1 MAKRKVATP
10 SFFHVAA
17 QASTQDLTSKLLA
30 YAKPYTFQM
39 VLGLMCMIMVAG
51 ATAASAKLMKPI
63 INDIFLGR
71 KEDMLLPVTGM
82 IFLVFF
88 LKGLFGYAES
98 VLMAFVG
105 NRVIAD
111 VQKDFF
117 TTLID
122 ADLVFYQQRQTG
134 DLVSRFMNDV
144 NRLNSAVTGTLS
156 SIGKD
161 FLTFVFF
168 IYVMFDEDWRL
179 ASVVF
184 FILPIAI
191 LPVVIIGRKMR
202 KASTKV
208 QEHTSD
214 LTIFLT
220 QAFQGIRLVKSY
232 CLEGYEKNKMGQ
244 VIESVFQRTL
254 KGVKTKS
261 ITHPVMEF
269 LGGVAIAVVILYG
282 GSQVIAGTHT
292 PGAFF
297 AFITALIM
305 SYEPLKRLANL
316 NANLQ
321 EQLAAADRVFT
332 LMAYRNQIMESSA
345 AQPLRVTKG
354 EVRLQNVSFAYDKRE
369 ETSQTEAEVL
379 VLQDISL
386 TLKPG
391 QRSALV
397 GPSGGGKSTLMNLL
411 PRFFDVKDGAISI
424 DGQDIRQVTFA
435 SLRQAIAL
443 VSQEVVLFD
452 DTIAANIGFGKPN
465 ATRDEIVAAAKA
477 AAAHDFIEALPQGYD
492 TYVGEQG
499 MRLSGGQ
506 RQRLSIARAFLKDA
520 PILLMDEPTSALDA
534 ESEQKIQQA
543 LEKLMKGRT
552 TLTIA
557 HRLATVRQA
566 DVIYVLEDGQITAQ
580 GTHEDLLAS
589 SPRYQQLARIQF
601 QEHPLAA
608 QAPEGKAGQGRG
620 AVNEA
625 L

>member
-1 MAKRKVATP
+1 MGKKRAEKSILQMATN
-10 SFFHVAA
+10 
-17 QASTQDLTSKLLA
+17 ASTHKLIKKLVQ
-30 YAKPYTFQM
+30 YAKPYGQKILF
-39 VLGLMCMIMVAG
+39 GFICMIVVA
-51 ATAASAKLMKPI
+51 ATTAASAKLMKPI
-63 INDIFLGR
+63 INDVFLGR

-88 LKGLFGYAES
+88 LKGIFTYGES

-105 NRVIAD
+105 HRVIAD

-117 TTLID
+117 KILIE
-122 ADLVFYQQRQTG
+122 ADLKFYQKMQTG
-134 DLVSRFMNDV
+134 DLVSRFMNDIS
-144 NRLNSAVTGTLS
+144 RLNNAVTGTLS

-161 FLTFVFF
+161 FLTLVFF
-168 IYVMFDEDWRL
+168 IAVMFDEDWKL

-202 KASTKV
+202 KTSTKV

-214 LTIFLT
+214 LTILLT
-220 QAFQGIRLVKSY
+220 QAFQGVRLVKSY
-232 CLEGYEKNKMGQ
+232 CMEAYEKSNMGS
-244 VIESVFQRTL
+244 VIEQVFNRTL
-254 KGVKTKS
+254 KGVKTKAVS
-261 ITHPVMEF
+261 HPVMEF

-282 GSQVIAGTHT
+282 GSEVIKGNHT

-297 AFITALIM
+297 TFITALIM

-332 LMAYRNQIMESSA
+332 LMDYKNDIIE
-345 AQPLRVTKG
+345 AQNATDIIVKKG
-354 EVRLQNVSFAYDKRE
+354 QVDLKNISFSYGDE
-369 ETSQTEAEVL
+369 ENAQQVL
-379 VLQDISL
+379 KDISL

-391 QRSALV
+391 QKAALV

-411 PRFFDVKDGAISI
+411 PRFFDVTKGTIEI
-424 DGQDIRQVTFA
+424 DEQDIKNVTFD
-435 SLRQAIAL
+435 SLRHAIAL

-452 DTIAANIGFGKPN
+452 DTIAANIGFGNPN
-465 ATRDEIVAAAKA
+465 ASLEDIKKAAKA
-477 AAAHDFIEALPQGYD
+477 AAAHDFIDELPEGYN
-492 TYVGEQG
+492 TFVGEQG

-534 ESEQKIQQA
+534 ASEQKIQEA
-543 LEKLMKGRT
+543 LSHLMEGRT

-557 HRLATVRQA
+557 HRLATVREA
-566 DVIYVLEDGQITAQ
+566 DVIYVLEDGVVTAH
-580 GTHEDLLAS
+580 GTHEELLKT
-589 SPRYQQLARIQF
+589 SPRYQQLSKMQF
-601 QEHPLAA
+601 QGNTHETA
-608 QAPEGKAGQGRG
+608 
-620 AVNEA
+620 
-625 L
+625 